1 MLNQSDINNVENV
14 IQQVIDSLSICRQ
27 RIEELHIEKES
38 HDKMKENMDLIKSS
52 QQDFHHIINEYF
64 KAVGENFRN
73 LQSRYPNSEVKKDVI
88 TRLDE
93 QIQSL
98 DNQAQK
104 LAENQF
110 TQKDYEY
117 FKQQNYVKFI
127 DDSSKEIDELATYS
141 QKTSKQDQDLLPQVK
156 VNHRVVEGLYLT
168 LNDYASVQWS
178 GDIPVENCHKPII
191 EAQGGIALNHLI
203 ILDERHLQYGL
214 YDIVTNQYEVHQYN
228 SKVNIN
234 YSPTVVQG
242 ESNQTYLIGGVTQQ
256 GLISA
261 SFSQLDVNSGQITS
275 LPEMNVK
282 RVGCSSIIIR
292 EGDCQY
298 LYVIGGKS
306 CNKVKTKLCERFNF
320 TTQKWEFITKMN
332 HARSN
337 SAIAKHEDYIY
348 VFFGIDSENQNTN
361 VIERYNYANTKT
373 WEIIS
378 IQNSLPGFDSSNCS
392 AISIN
397 QSQILLLGGIRYS
410 IIFNDQMYFNRKLL
424 TLNTTNSTFSVLDN
438 QLPIDFIPYSHMVI
452 YKNEIYAIGY
462 TMKQVEVKPTL
473 FLDGG
478 FVLKISKDYV
488 KILKYIPAYQEKQN

>member
-52 QQDFHHIINEYF
+52 QQEFHHIINEYF
-64 KAVGENFRN
+64 KDLGENFRS
-73 LQSRYPNSEVKKDVI
+73 LQSRYPNSEVKKQLI
-88 TRLDE
+88 LKLDE
-93 QIQSL
+93 YIQNL
-98 DNQAQK
+98 DIQASK

-110 TQKDYEY
+110 TLQDYEY
-117 FKQQNYVKFI
+117 FKQQNYPNLI
-127 DDSSKEIDELATYS
+127 NELSKEIDELATYS
-141 QKTSKQDQDLLPQVK
+141 QRNNKQDQDLLPQVK

-178 GDIPVENCHKPII
+178 GDIPIENCNKPII
-191 EAQGGIALNHLI
+191 ESKGGIALDNLI
-203 ILDERHLQYGL
+203 IIDETHLQYGL
-214 YDIVTNQYEVHQYN
+214 YNIATNEYHVHQYN

-234 YSPTVVQG
+234 YSPSVVQG
-242 ESNQTYLIGGVTQQ
+242 ESGQTYLIGGVTQQ

-261 SFSQLDVNSGQITS
+261 QFNQLDVNSGQIIS
-275 LPEMNVK
+275 LPDMNVK

-298 LYVIGGKS
+298 LYVIGGKT
-306 CNKVKTKLCERFNF
+306 CNKVKTKLCERYNF

-337 SAIAKHEDYIY
+337 SAIAKHDDYIY
-348 VFFGIDSENQNTN
+348 VFFGIDSENQNSN
-361 VIERYNYANTKT
+361 FIERYNYANTKT
-373 WEIIS
+373 WEVIC

-424 TLNTTNSTFSVLDN
+424 ALNITNSTFSVMDN

-462 TMKQVEVKPTL
+462 TIKQAEIKPTL

-488 KILKYIPAYQEKQN
+488 KILKFIPAFQNK